1 MTSHAS
7 FAALRR
13 GVPLLAALLLLPL
26 CLTAGPALAESSTLR
41 DDTGDMWTVREGAT
55 TGDPAPAARIGDI
68 VRTTFRHTDTRL
80 VVRTRFVELAPV
92 GRRFTLWV
100 GVRSRDGRETVLGVR
115 ASRRDRDG
123 HTILMDDRGRD
134 IDVCGE
140 APDQLCP
147 RHGAG
152 RGAADLPGRPR
163 EPAVQRA
170 QRAVGTPSLLRAPG
184 RRPHRGRPR
193 TDPLDR
199 TGPGGVIGCR
209 PAPVRSGTCT
219 RTAGAWSW
227 SRRTA
232 TTG

>member
-55 TGDPAPAARIGDI
+55 TGDSAPAARIGDI

-80 VVRTRFVELAPV
+80 VVRTRFVDLAPV

-134 IDVCGE
+134 IDC
-140 APDQLCP
+140 
-147 RHGAG
+147 
-152 RGAADLPGRPR
+152 
-163 EPAVQRA
+163 AVGHRISYA
-170 QRAVGTPSLLRAPG
+170 HDTVRAVVPRRCLGDPVSLRFNVLSEQWG
-184 RRPHRGRPR
+184 RRLFFAH
-193 TDPLDR
+193 LDDGHTADVPGPIR
-199 TGPGGVIGCR
+199 WTGP
-209 PAPVRSGTCT
+209 VR
-219 RTAGAWSW
+219 AG
-227 SRRTA
+227 
-232 TTG
+232 